1 MHKMKNNQN
10 IYEKPIIYIV
20 IMILFLGSVML
31 YNASSTLAINKF
43 NDYSFYINKHLIRI
57 SVGAI
62 AFMFIY
68 FFINF
73 TFIKKNAHL
82 ILFSSWA
89 CMIAAYYLNQDNST
103 SRWLI
108 INGRNLFTTS
118 DFAKLALIIFTA
130 KFIENN
136 KSNINDL
143 KILSNKYI
151 PYFLITLLLIFFQP
165 DLSTSFSITLIIV
178 SLLIISGLK
187 LKYLLVPFIFTLLG
201 VLIKIYNT
209 PFQKQRFI
217 NWISGNTNIQT
228 ENSINA
234 LGNGGL
240 LGVGFGNSL
249 IKEGFLP
256 EVHTDFILPII
267 GEEFGFIGILILFI
281 LFLSFYF
288 YGLNICKSSPD
299 IFSSMLSLGIILNI
313 LYYFLI
319 NASYVVGLFPTT
331 GLPIPFF
338 SYGGSHTLFNMISI
352 AILMNISNYTNIYK
366 YKYINYE

>member
-1 MHKMKNNQN
+1 MKNNQY
-10 IYEKPIIYIV
+10 IYEKPIMYI
-20 IMILFLGSVML
+20 IIFIIFLGSVIL
-31 YNASSTLAINKF
+31 YNASSTLAINRF
-43 NDYSFYINKHLIRI
+43 GDYSFYIDKHLIRVLI
-57 SVGAI
+57 GII
-62 AFMFIY
+62 AFLFIY
-68 FFINF
+68 YLVNF
-73 TFIKKNAHL
+73 SLIKKNALL
-82 ILFSSWA
+82 ILIISWI
-89 CMIAAYYLNQDNST
+89 CMLAAYYLNKDNTT

-130 KFIENN
+130 KFIEDNKNKINN
-136 KSNINDL
+136 VNVLLYKF
-143 KILSNKYI
+143 I
-151 PYFLITLLLIFFQP
+151 PYFLITILLIFFQP

-187 LKYLLVPFIFTLLG
+187 LKYLFIPFTITCISVFT
-201 VLIKIYNT
+201 KIYST
-209 PFQKQRFI
+209 AFQKERFE
-217 NWISGNTNIQT
+217 NWWYGGNANIQT

-240 LGVGFGNSL
+240 FGVGFGNSL

-288 YGLNICKSSPD
+288 YGLNICKSAPD

-338 SYGGSHTLFNMISI
+338 SYGGSHTLFNMLSI
-352 AILMNISNYTNIYK
+352 GILMNISNYTNIYK

>member
-1 MHKMKNNQN
+1 MRNNQH
-10 IYEKPIIYIV
+10 IYEKPVIYIM
-20 IMILFLGSVML
+20 IMIMFLGAILL

-43 NDYSFYINKHLIRI
+43 NNYSFYINKHLIRLSI
-57 SVGAI
+57 GLF
-62 AFMFIY
+62 AFLIIY
-68 FFINF
+68 YFVNF
-73 TFIKKNAHL
+73 TIIKKNALL
-82 ILFSSWA
+82 ILIISWIT
-89 CMIAAYYLNQDNST
+89 MISAYLLNEGNTT

-108 INGRNLFTTS
+108 INDKNIFTTS
-118 DFAKLALIIFTA
+118 DFAKIALIIFTS

-136 KSNINDL
+136 KNRINNYTVL
-143 KILSNKYI
+143 AKNYI
-151 PYFLITLLLIFFQP
+151 PYFLITILLIFFQP
-165 DLSTSFSITLIIV
+165 DLSTSFSLLLIIV
-178 SLLIISGLK
+178 SLLLIAGLK
-187 LKYLLVPFIFTLLG
+187 IKYLLLPFFISVTG
-201 VLIKIYNT
+201 VFIKVYNT
-209 PFQKQRFI
+209 PFQLYRFK
-217 NWISGNTNIQT
+217 NWINGNVNIQT
-228 ENSINA
+228 EHSINA

-240 LGVGFGNSL
+240 FGVGFGNSI

-288 YGLNICKSSPD
+288 HGLKICKSAPD
-299 IFSSMLSLGIILNI
+299 IFSSMLSLGILLNI

-352 AILMNISNYTNIYK
+352 GILMNISNYTNIYK
-366 YKYINYE
+366 YRYINYE

>member
-1 MHKMKNNQN
+1 MKNNQN

-20 IMILFLGSVML
+20 IMIMFLGSILL

-43 NDYSFYINKHLIRI
+43 DNYSFYIDRHLIRLSI
-57 SVGAI
+57 GLL
-62 AFMFIY
+62 AFLIIY
-68 FFINF
+68 YFINF
-73 TFIKKNAHL
+73 SILKNNAQL
-82 ILFSSWA
+82 ILIISWIT
-89 CMIAAYYLNQDNST
+89 MISAYLLNDGNST

-108 INGRNLFTTS
+108 INGKNLFTTS
-118 DFAKLALIIFTA
+118 DFSKLALIIFTA
-130 KFIENN
+130 KFIEDNKNKINN
-136 KSNINDL
+136 L
-143 KILSNKYI
+143 KIILFNYT
-151 PYFLITLLLIFFQP
+151 PYFTITILLIFFQP
-165 DLSTSFSITLIIV
+165 DLSTSFSLLIIV
-178 SLLIISGLK
+178 ISLLIISGLK
-187 LKYLLVPFIFTLLG
+187 IKYLLFPFIISTIG
-201 VLIKIYNT
+201 VFIKIYNT
-209 PFQKQRFI
+209 PFQYNRFK
-217 NWISGNTNIQT
+217 NWIHGNVNIQT

-240 LGVGFGNSL
+240 FGVGFGNSI

-288 YGLNICKSSPD
+288 YGLNICKSAPD

-352 AILMNISNYTNIYK
+352 GILMNISNYTNIYK
-366 YKYINYE
+366 YRYINYE